1 MGDRNENHE
10 RASRTCRRRTPSAVR
25 ATTVRPALFLLSW
38 RYGAGLMMTRMPLQ
52 PPPVCAER
60 RVSSVRVRVRARKS
74 ESRPL
79 GLVVACK
86 MDISDLSFSRQQ
98 LAADPNLIE
107 RQIAAGGQDFS
118 TSLNDTHTKINAA
131 SRGCEV
137 QRD

>member
-1 MGDRNENHE
+1 
-10 RASRTCRRRTPSAVR
+10 
-25 ATTVRPALFLLSW
+25 
-38 RYGAGLMMTRMPLQ
+38 MMTRMPSATASRVRGQ
-52 PPPVCAER
+52 R

-118 TSLNDTHTKINAA
+118 TALNDTHTKINAA